1 MMILPKFRK
10 INVQSYKPGKSRLS
24 RIKKIVKLSANESAL
39 GVSPKVKKE
48 INNKINFSKYPD
60 NKSENLRLAI
70 SKNFKCKFEKIICG
84 AGSDEI
90 IQIICQLFLKPRDE
104 VIVPQYSFLM
114 YRIYAKIAGAKILD
128 AKENNYKISV
138 SEIIKKVSK
147 KTKIVFLANPNNP
160 TGTYLTKNELLKL
173 RKELRNNILLVVDD
187 AYNEYIEKRDYVSG
201 LKLFKKSNN
210 VVVLRTLSKI
220 YGLAALRVGWGYGPK
235 KIIDAMNVIKPPFNL
250 NMAAQIGA
258 VAALNDK
265 KFIKRSIRH
274 NFIWANKIKKVLNKF
289 NIITNDVNTNFFLL
303 NFSKCRYSA
312 NYIQKNLE
320 NNGIILRS
328 MKSYKIKNSLR
339 LTIGNVAA
347 NNKLIKTAYTWTNL
361 SIAGNYRL
369 LNNRMLAHGA
379 VSLMYSQSKINSQ
392 LLGIRGGANYQ
403 IQTNLSAT
411 LTGYIRIYSVPSEKF
426 IETNSSGI
434 VLTLNY
440 NF

>member
-1 MMILPKFRK
+1 MILPKFKK

-60 NKSENLRLAI
+60 NKSKNLRLAI

-90 IQIICQLFLKPRDE
+90 IQIICQLFLKPKDE

-114 YRIYAKIAGAKILD
+114 YRIYSKITGANVVY

-160 TGTYLTKNELLKL
+160 TGTYLKKKELIQLRKKL
-173 RKELRNNILLVVDD
+173 RSNILLVVDD
-187 AYNEYIEKRDYVSG
+187 AYDEYIQKKDYASG
-201 LKLFKKSNN
+201 LKLFNKSSN
-210 VVVLRTLSKI
+210 VIILRTFSKI
-220 YGLAALRVGWGYGPK
+220 YGLAALRIGWGYGPK
-235 KIIDAMNVIKPPFNL
+235 KIIDAMNIIKPPFNV
-250 NMAAQIGA
+250 NTAAQLAAI
-258 VAALNDK
+258 AALKDK
-265 KFIKRSIRH
+265 SFIKKSIRH
-274 NFIWANKIKKVLNKF
+274 NFVWANKIKRILNKF
-289 NIITNDVNTNFFLL
+289 SIITNDVNTNFFLL

-328 MKSYKIKNSLR
+328 MQTYKIKNALR
-339 LTIGNVAA
+339 LTIGSTPA
-347 NNKLIKTAYTWTNL
+347 NNKFI
-361 SIAGNYRL
+361 SI
-369 LNNRMLAHGA
+369 LN
-379 VSLMYSQSKINSQ
+379 KIFN
-392 LLGIRGGANYQ
+392 
-403 IQTNLSAT
+403 
-411 LTGYIRIYSVPSEKF
+411 K
-426 IETNSSGI
+426 
-434 VLTLNY
+434 
-440 NF
+440 